1 MVARKGFVRPEQ
13 PEWRGPD
20 SQPASVALRAAPV
33 PPAAVWVDFAP
44 NDLSGKIARSG
55 VHNAEI
61 QPGVGGDGKPSCIS
75 LAGAMCSRRER
86 AFSTCQGHRT
96 TALPSPCLD
105 TLRTSARAH
114 AVAPRARASPQPLR
128 GTRPTGPSQWA
139 RHAPFDHGVRASHNH
154 EKQAPEPGK
163 PARPSGSGVPAA
175 QESFLGCPLLHK
187 RTYGPP

>member
-1 MVARKGFVRPEQ
+1 MARPGLSADVGGFGLRPS
-13 PEWRGPD
+13 P
-20 SQPASVALRAAPV
+20 LRPFRSISRQTIYRVKSPV
-33 PPAAVWVDFAP
+33 Q
-44 NDLSGKIARSG
+44 R

-114 AVAPRARASPQPLR
+114 AVAPRARASPCFAQPMR
-128 GTRPTGPSQWA
+128 GTRPHWSFAMGTA
-139 RHAPFDHGVRASHNH
+139 RSFQFHGVRASHSH
-154 EKQAPEPGK
+154 EKQALEPGK

-175 QESFLGCPLLHK
+175 QESFLGCPILHK
-187 RTYGPP
+187 PTYGPP